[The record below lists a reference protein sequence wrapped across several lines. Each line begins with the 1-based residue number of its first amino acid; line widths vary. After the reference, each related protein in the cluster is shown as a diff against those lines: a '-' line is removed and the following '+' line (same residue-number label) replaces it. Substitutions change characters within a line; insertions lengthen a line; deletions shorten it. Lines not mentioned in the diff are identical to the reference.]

1 MSRPNRLS
9 VPAAI
14 TVVAVAVIA
23 LIASGVLRPTP
34 VAGVP
39 PTSEAPTDAPF
50 VPSVPPAPANPD
62 PATPAPATPEVP
74 APSLP
79 ATPVPATPVP
89 ATPATPA
96 PSVDPDG
103 EPDNVTTVDLDVATD
118 HDVRVTV
125 VDDGGSLVGI
135 RSGHAGDGM
144 SVRWFDLKVEN
155 VDSSTLR
162 LTWIGFAADDE
173 SVLNVGENDGRVQ
186 LALSVAGPPPN
197 SDATGYDRVL
207 VLEFDHDVSAGDV
220 TYTVQEGFDTSY

>member
-23 LIASGVLRPTP
+23 LIASGVLRPTA
-34 VAGVP
+34 VSGVP
-39 PTSEAPTDAPF
+39 PTNAPW
-50 VPSVPPAPANPD
+50 VPSVPPAPANPA
-62 PATPAPATPEVP
+62 PATPAPAIPAPATPEVP
-74 APSLP
+74 RPSVAP
-79 ATPVPATPVP
+79 TQV
-89 ATPATPA
+89 PATPA

-207 VLEFDHDVSAGDV
+207 VLEFDHDVDAGDV

>member
-39 PTSEAPTDAPF
+39 PTSVPPTDAPF
-50 VPSVPPAPANPD
+50 VPSVPPAPANPA
-62 PATPAPATPEVP
+62 PATPAPATPAVP
-74 APSLP
+74 AP
-79 ATPVPATPVP
+79 TVPATPV
-89 ATPATPA
+89 PATPA

-207 VLEFDHDVSAGDV
+207 VLDFDHDVNADDV
-220 TYTVQEGFDTSY
+220 TSTVQEGFDTSY

>member
-1 MSRPNRLS
+1 MSRPNNRLS
-9 VPAAI
+9 IPAAI
-14 TVVAVAVIA
+14 SVAAVAVIA

-34 VAGVP
+34 VSGVP
-39 PTSEAPTDAPF
+39 PTDAPW
-50 VPSVPPAPANPD
+50 VPSVPPTMPAAATPA
-62 PATPAPATPEVP
+62 PATPAPATPAPTEPQQP
-74 APSLP
+74 APS
-79 ATPVPATPVP
+79 V
-89 ATPATPA
+89 PATPA

-207 VLEFDHDVSAGDV
+207 ILEFDHDVSAADV
-220 TYTVQEGFDTSY
+220 TSTVQEGFDTSY

>member
-1 MSRPNRLS
+1 MSRPNNRLS
-9 VPAAI
+9 IPAAI

-23 LIASGVLRPTP
+23 LIASGVFRPTP

-39 PTSEAPTDAPF
+39 PTDAPY
-50 VPSVPPAPANPD
+50 VPSVPPTMPA
-62 PATPAPATPEVP
+62 PATPAPATP
-74 APSLP
+74 AP

-89 ATPATPA
+89 ATPMPATPV

-103 EPDNVTTVDLDVATD
+103 EPDNVTTVDLDVATN

-125 VDDGGSLVGI
+125 IDDAGSLVGI

-173 SVLNVGENDGRVQ
+173 AVLNVGEIDGRVQ

-207 VLEFDHDVSAGDV
+207 ILEFDHDVSAADV
-220 TYTVQEGFDTSY
+220 TSTVQEGFDTSY

>member
-1 MSRPNRLS
+1 MSRPNNRLS
-9 VPAAI
+9 IPAAI
-14 TVVAVAVIA
+14 TVAAVAVIA

-34 VAGVP
+34 VSGVP
-39 PTSEAPTDAPF
+39 PTDAPW
-50 VPSVPPAPANPD
+50 VPSVPPAMPA
-62 PATPAPATPEVP
+62 
-74 APSLP
+74 P
-79 ATPVPATPVP
+79 ATPVPAMP
-89 ATPATPA
+89 APTAPEPPAPSVPATPA

-125 VDDGGSLVGI
+125 VDDGGSVVGL

-207 VLEFDHDVSAGDV
+207 ILALDHDVNAADV
-220 TYTVQEGFDTSY
+220 TSTVQEGFDTSY

>member
-1 MSRPNRLS
+1 MSRPSNRLS
-9 VPAAI
+9 IPAVI
-14 TVVAVAVIA
+14 TVAAVAVIA

-34 VAGVP
+34 VSGVP
-39 PTSEAPTDAPF
+39 PTDAPW
-50 VPSVPPAPANPD
+50 VPSVPPTMPA
-62 PATPAPATPEVP
+62 PATPAPATP
-74 APSLP
+74 A
-79 ATPVPATPVP
+79 P
-89 ATPATPA
+89 ATPAPARTPAPAEPQQPAPSVPANPA

-135 RSGHAGDGM
+135 KSGHAGDGM

-207 VLEFDHDVSAGDV
+207 ILEFDHDVSAADV
-220 TYTVQEGFDTSY
+220 TSTVQEGFDTGY

>member
-9 VPAAI
+9 IPAAI

-50 VPSVPPAPANPD
+50 VPSVPPAPANP
-62 PATPAPATPEVP
+62 APAPATPAVP
-74 APSLP
+74 AP
-79 ATPVPATPVP
+79 TVPATPV
-89 ATPATPA
+89 PATPA

>member
-1 MSRPNRLS
+1 MSRPNNRLS
-9 VPAAI
+9 IPAAI
-14 TVVAVAVIA
+14 SVAAVAVIA

-34 VAGVP
+34 VSGVP
-39 PTSEAPTDAPF
+39 PTDAPW
-50 VPSVPPAPANPD
+50 VPSVPPTMPAPAT
-62 PATPAPATPEVP
+62 PATPAPATP
-74 APSLP
+74 A
-79 ATPVPATPVP
+79 
-89 ATPATPA
+89 PATPA

-207 VLEFDHDVSAGDV
+207 ILEFDHDVSAADV
-220 TYTVQEGFDTSY
+220 TSTVQEGFDTSY

>member
-1 MSRPNRLS
+1 MGAVGPADDAGPRDPRARHASPCDPGPHGPQQPAPS
-9 VPAAI
+9 VPA
-14 TVVAVAVIA
+14 
-23 LIASGVLRPTP
+23 
-34 VAGVP
+34 
-39 PTSEAPTDAPF
+39 
-50 VPSVPPAPANPD
+50 N
-62 PATPAPATPEVP
+62 
-74 APSLP
+74 
-79 ATPVPATPVP
+79 
-89 ATPATPA
+89 PA

-135 RSGHAGDGM
+135 KSGHAGDGM

-207 VLEFDHDVSAGDV
+207 ILEFDHDVSAADV
-220 TYTVQEGFDTSY
+220 TSTVQEGFDTSY